1 MFKRRTQKLEIIK
14 VFMKFGLVGAS
25 GVIVNI
31 FIYTFLVTLDLNY
44 LVAATIAFLF
54 AVSSNFYL
62 NFIWTFKG
70 KGKGKSA
77 KKKYLHFFIIS
88 LLNFI
93 INLTILKMTVEFLSE
108 NELTY
113 DIIKKYLG
121 SNPDKI
127 IKIIAQMIGIGMST
141 FFNFFGNYF
150 ITFREYK
157 EK

>member
-1 MFKRRTQKLEIIK
+1 MEIIK
-14 VFMKFGLVGAS
+14 IFVKFGLVGAS
-25 GVIVNI
+25 GVLVNML
-31 FIYTFLVTLDLNY
+31 IYTGLITLNVNY
-44 LVAATIAFLF
+44 LVAATVAFLF

-70 KGKGKSA
+70 KGKGKSV

-93 INLTILKMTVEFLSE
+93 INLSILKVAVEFLSV

-113 DIIKKYLG
+113 DIITKYAG
-121 SNPDKI
+121 ANPDKV
-127 IKIIAQMIGIGMST
+127 IKVIAQMIGIGVAT

-150 ITFREYK
+150 ITFRK
-157 EK
+157 

>member
-1 MFKRRTQKLEIIK
+1 MEIIK
-14 VFMKFGLVGAS
+14 IFIKFGLVGAS
-25 GVIVNI
+25 GVIVNML
-31 FIYTFLVTLDLNY
+31 IYTALITLDVNY

-70 KGKGKSA
+70 KGKGKSV
-77 KKKYLHFFIIS
+77 KKKYLHFFVIS

-93 INLTILKMTVEFLSE
+93 INLSILKVAVEFLSV

-113 DIIKKYLG
+113 DIITKYAG

-127 IKIIAQMIGIGMST
+127 IKIIAQIIGIGVAT

-150 ITFREYK
+150 ITFRK
-157 EK
+157 

>member
-1 MFKRRTQKLEIIK
+1 
-14 VFMKFGLVGAS
+14 MKFGSIGAS
-25 GVIVNI
+25 GVIVN
-31 FIYTFLVTLDLNY
+31 FLIYTALITLDVNY

-70 KGKGKSA
+70 KGKGKSV

-93 INLTILKMTVEFLSE
+93 INLSILKVAVEFLSV

-113 DIIKKYLG
+113 DIITKYAG

-127 IKIIAQMIGIGMST
+127 IKIIAQIIGIGVAT
-141 FFNFFGNYF
+141 FFNFFGNFF
-150 ITFREYK
+150 ITFRE
-157 EK
+157 

>member
-1 MFKRRTQKLEIIK
+1 MEIIK
-14 VFMKFGLVGAS
+14 IFVKFGLVGAS
-25 GVIVNI
+25 GVIVNML
-31 FIYTFLVTLDLNY
+31 IYTSLITLDVNY

-70 KGKGKSA
+70 KGKGKSI

-93 INLTILKMTVEFLSE
+93 VNLLILKITVEFLSV

-113 DIIKKYLG
+113 DIIKKYAG
-121 SNPDKI
+121 SNPDKV
-127 IKIIAQMIGIGMST
+127 IKIIAQMIGIGVAT

-150 ITFREYK
+150 ITFRK
-157 EK
+157 

>member
-1 MFKRRTQKLEIIK
+1 MEIIK
-14 VFMKFGLVGAS
+14 IFVKFGLVGAS
-25 GVIVNI
+25 GVLVNML
-31 FIYTFLVTLDLNY
+31 IYTGLITLNVNY

-54 AVSSNFYL
+54 AVTSNFYL

-70 KGKGKSA
+70 KGKGKSV

-93 INLTILKMTVEFLSE
+93 INLSILKVAVEFLSV

-113 DIIKKYLG
+113 DIITKYAG

-127 IKIIAQMIGIGMST
+127 IKIIAQIIGIGVAT

-150 ITFREYK
+150 ITFRK
-157 EK
+157 

>member
-1 MFKRRTQKLEIIK
+1 LEIIK
-14 VFMKFGLVGAS
+14 VFIKFGLVGAS
-25 GVIVNI
+25 GVIVNML
-31 FIYTFLVTLDLNY
+31 IYTALITLNVNY
-44 LVAATIAFLF
+44 LAAATVAFLF

-70 KGKGKSA
+70 KGKDKSI
-77 KKKYLHFFIIS
+77 KEKYLHFFIIS
-88 LLNFI
+88 LINFV
-93 INLTILKMTVEFLSE
+93 INLSILKIAVEFLSV

-127 IKIIAQMIGIGMST
+127 IKIIAQMIGIGVAT

-150 ITFREYK
+150 ITFRK
-157 EK
+157 

>member
-1 MFKRRTQKLEIIK
+1 MEIIK
-14 VFMKFGLVGAS
+14 VFIKFGLVGAS
-25 GVIVNI
+25 GVIVNML
-31 FIYTFLVTLDLNY
+31 IYTALITLNVNY
-44 LVAATIAFLF
+44 LAAATVAFLF

-70 KGKGKSA
+70 KGKDKSI
-77 KKKYLHFFIIS
+77 KEKYLHFFIIS
-88 LLNFI
+88 LINFV
-93 INLTILKMTVEFLSE
+93 INLSILKIAVEFLSV

-127 IKIIAQMIGIGMST
+127 IKIIAQMIGIGVAT

-150 ITFREYK
+150 ITFRK
-157 EK
+157 

>member
-1 MFKRRTQKLEIIK
+1 MEIIK

-31 FIYTFLVTLDLNY
+31 LIYTALITLDVNY
-44 LVAATIAFLF
+44 LVAATVAFLF

-70 KGKGKSA
+70 KGKGKSV

-93 INLTILKMTVEFLSE
+93 INLSILKIAVEFLSG
-108 NELTY
+108 NELAY
-113 DIIKKYLG
+113 DIIKKYAG

-127 IKIIAQMIGIGMST
+127 IKVIAQIIGIGIAT

-150 ITFREYK
+150 ITFRE
-157 EK
+157 

>member
-1 MFKRRTQKLEIIK
+1 MEVIK
-14 VFMKFGLVGAS
+14 IFIKFGLVGAS
-25 GVIVNI
+25 GVIVNML
-31 FIYTFLVTLDLNY
+31 IYTALITLDVNY

-70 KGKGKSA
+70 KGKGKSV
-77 KKKYLHFFIIS
+77 KKKYLHFFVIS

-93 INLTILKMTVEFLSE
+93 INLSILKVAVEFLSV

-113 DIIKKYLG
+113 DIITKYAG

-127 IKIIAQMIGIGMST
+127 IKIIAQIIGIGVAT

-150 ITFREYK
+150 ITFRK
-157 EK
+157 

>member
-1 MFKRRTQKLEIIK
+1 MEIIK
-14 VFMKFGLVGAS
+14 IFVKFGLVGAS
-25 GVIVNI
+25 GVIVNML
-31 FIYTFLVTLDLNY
+31 IYTALITLDVNY
-44 LVAATIAFLF
+44 LIAATVAFLF

-70 KGKGKSA
+70 KGKGKSV

-88 LLNFI
+88 LLNFV
-93 INLTILKMTVEFLSE
+93 INLSILKVAVEFLSV

-113 DIIKKYLG
+113 DIITKYAG

-127 IKIIAQMIGIGMST
+127 IKIIAQIIGIGVAT

-150 ITFREYK
+150 ITFRK
-157 EK
+157 

>member
-1 MFKRRTQKLEIIK
+1 MEIIK
-14 VFMKFGLVGAS
+14 IFVKFGLVGAS
-25 GVIVNI
+25 GVIVNML
-31 FIYTFLVTLDLNY
+31 IYTSLITLDVNY
-44 LVAATIAFLF
+44 LMAATIAFLF

-70 KGKGKSA
+70 KGEGKSI

-93 INLTILKMTVEFLSE
+93 VNLLILKITVEFLSV

-113 DIIKKYLG
+113 DIIKKYAG
-121 SNPDKI
+121 SNPDKV
-127 IKIIAQMIGIGMST
+127 IKIIAQMIGIGVAT

-150 ITFREYK
+150 ITFRK
-157 EK
+157 

>member
-1 MFKRRTQKLEIIK
+1 MEIIK
-14 VFMKFGLVGAS
+14 IFVKFGLVGAS
-25 GVIVNI
+25 GVIVNML
-31 FIYTFLVTLDLNY
+31 IYTALITLDVNY

-54 AVSSNFYL
+54 AVTSNFYL

-70 KGKGKSA
+70 KGKGKSV

-93 INLTILKMTVEFLSE
+93 INLSILKVAVEFLSV

-113 DIIKKYLG
+113 DIITKYAG

-127 IKIIAQMIGIGMST
+127 IKIIAQIIGIGVAT

-150 ITFREYK
+150 ITFRK
-157 EK
+157 

>member
-1 MFKRRTQKLEIIK
+1 LEIIK
-14 VFMKFGLVGAS
+14 VFIKFGLVGAS
-25 GVIVNI
+25 GVIVNML
-31 FIYTFLVTLDLNY
+31 IYTALITLNVNY
-44 LVAATIAFLF
+44 LAAATVAFLF

-70 KGKGKSA
+70 KGKDKSI
-77 KKKYLHFFIIS
+77 KEKYLHFFIIS
-88 LLNFI
+88 LINFV
-93 INLTILKMTVEFLSE
+93 INLSILKVAVEFLSV

-127 IKIIAQMIGIGMST
+127 IKIIAQMIGIGVAT

-150 ITFREYK
+150 ITFRK
-157 EK
+157 

>member
-1 MFKRRTQKLEIIK
+1 MEIIK
-14 VFMKFGLVGAS
+14 IFVKFGLVGAS
-25 GVIVNI
+25 GVLVNML
-31 FIYTFLVTLDLNY
+31 IYTGLITLNVNY
-44 LVAATIAFLF
+44 LVAATVAFLF

-70 KGKGKSA
+70 KGKGKSV

-93 INLTILKMTVEFLSE
+93 INLSILKVAVEFLSV

-113 DIIKKYLG
+113 DIITKYAG
-121 SNPDKI
+121 SNPDKV
-127 IKIIAQMIGIGMST
+127 IKIIAQMIGIGVAT

-150 ITFREYK
+150 ITFRK
-157 EK
+157 

>member
-1 MFKRRTQKLEIIK
+1 MEIIK
-14 VFMKFGLVGAS
+14 IFVKFGLVGAS
-25 GVIVNI
+25 GVLVNML
-31 FIYTFLVTLDLNY
+31 IYTGLITLNVNY
-44 LVAATIAFLF
+44 LVAATVAFLF

-70 KGKGKSA
+70 KGKGKSV

-93 INLTILKMTVEFLSE
+93 VNLSILKVAVEFLSV

-113 DIIKKYLG
+113 DIITKYAG
-121 SNPDKI
+121 SNPDKV
-127 IKIIAQMIGIGMST
+127 IKIIAQMIGIGVAT

-150 ITFREYK
+150 ITFRK
-157 EK
+157 

>member
-1 MFKRRTQKLEIIK
+1 MEIIK
-14 VFMKFGLVGAS
+14 IFVKFGLVGAS
-25 GVIVNI
+25 GVIVNLL
-31 FIYTFLVTLDLNY
+31 IYTGLITLDVNY
-44 LVAATIAFLF
+44 LVAATVAFLF

-70 KGKGKSA
+70 KGKGKSI

-93 INLTILKMTVEFLSE
+93 VNLFILKIAVEFLSV

-113 DIIKKYLG
+113 DIITKYAG
-121 SNPDKI
+121 SNPDKV
-127 IKIIAQMIGIGMST
+127 IKIIAQMIGIGVAT

-150 ITFREYK
+150 ITFRK
-157 EK
+157 